1 VPASLFWLYGGAGV
15 GKSALAQTLSEKFQ
29 QEQKLGATFFFF
41 RNEVSRNNGNTLIP
55 TLVWQLVHTFNGL
68 GPFVEQRIHANPDLF
83 TKQHQTQ
90 IRELL
95 VEPLL
100 LKLRKELLPRLLGL
114 SEDTPEFRPWLIV
127 VDGLDECKDQE
138 IQCKLLLAIADA
150 IPRIPHPLRFL
161 VTSRPEPHIVRMFN
175 HDRALQA
182 ITADRYNLS
191 DDPDADMDI
200 RKFLEEE
207 FGEICRSH
215 CLSRH
220 LPPGWPDKRSIG
232 LLVER
237 SSGHFIY
244 AVTVI
249 RYIRSERHRPDDRL
263 EIILRLLPP
272 EGQEEPYTQL
282 DALYSL
288 VFRGVESHDELE
300 KICLV
305 LGIIYVATDTGL
317 SLDVSYSECSTIEGI
332 LGMKAGDVTLLLS
345 PILSLVA
352 IENEEVRILHKS
364 LFDYLLDP
372 TRSGGLLIPFD
383 LARVHELSAMYI
395 LRERILADHCSVFFS
410 IGLDSIPTYGSCLK
424 QYLNYQILPT
434 TADLDI
440 STIP

>member
-1 VPASLFWLYGGAGV
+1 M
-15 GKSALAQTLSEKFQ
+15 T
-29 QEQKLGATFFFF
+29 
-41 RNEVSRNNGNTLIP
+41 
-55 TLVWQLVHTFNGL
+55 
-68 GPFVEQRIHANPDLF
+68 
-83 TKQHQTQ
+83 
-90 IRELL
+90 
-95 VEPLL
+95 
-100 LKLRKELLPRLLGL
+100 
-114 SEDTPEFRPWLIV
+114 
-127 VDGLDECKDQE
+127 
-138 IQCKLLLAIADA
+138 
-150 IPRIPHPLRFL
+150 
-161 VTSRPEPHIVRMFN
+161 
-175 HDRALQA
+175 ALQA

-200 RKFLEEE
+200 RKFLEKE
-207 FGEICRSH
+207 FAEICRSH
-215 CLSRH
+215 CLSPH
-220 LPPGWPDKRSIG
+220 LSPGWPDKNSIS

-272 EGQEEPYTQL
+272 EGQDEPYAQL

-288 VFRGVESHDELE
+288 VFQGVESHDELE

-305 LGIIYVATDTGL
+305 LGIIYVATHTRL
-317 SLDVSYSECSTIEGI
+317 STELSYSECSTIEGI

-372 TRSGGLLIPFD
+372 ARSGRLLIPFD
-383 LARVHELSAMYI
+383 LARVHELAAMYI
-395 LRERILADHCSVFFS
+395 LRERILAGRCSVFFS
-410 IGLDSIPTYGSCLK
+410 IGLDFIPTHVSYLK
-424 QYLNYQILPT
+424 QYLYSQILPS

-440 STIP
+440 SMTP